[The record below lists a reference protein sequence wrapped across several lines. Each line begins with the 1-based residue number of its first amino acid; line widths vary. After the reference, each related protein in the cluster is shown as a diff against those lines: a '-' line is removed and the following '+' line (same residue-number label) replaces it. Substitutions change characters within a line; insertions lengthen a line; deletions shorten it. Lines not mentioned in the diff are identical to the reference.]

1 METKWCHFVGIMLL
15 QKLCITAPS
24 LISSLLNKLLL
35 TELLYESQG
44 LKTIFVILIVNIL
57 ARLRVDFTS
66 FTQDI
71 VLPNVYSFVLM
82 VVLGIMAFFAEVLC

>member
-1 METKWCHFVGIMLL
+1 MVPFCWYHATAKTV
-15 QKLCITAPS
+15 CIIAPS

-44 LKTIFVILIVNIL
+44 LKTILVILIVNIL
-57 ARLRVDFTS
+57 ALLRADFTS